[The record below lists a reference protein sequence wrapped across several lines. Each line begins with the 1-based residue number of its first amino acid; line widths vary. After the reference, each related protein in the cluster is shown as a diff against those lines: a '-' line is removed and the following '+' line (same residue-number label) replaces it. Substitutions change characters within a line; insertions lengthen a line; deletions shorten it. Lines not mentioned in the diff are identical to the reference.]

1 MNNGPIKTGTLPVTI
16 QAGKILRV
24 YPDRMSCDVQVELG
38 ARNLYRDCLLH
49 AGYFNFSYG
58 SGIFGMPEEGA
69 FVWVARSSEGSDRL
83 FVIGYRGPSDQ
94 SGSFGGRLRT
104 MSPGDI
110 MMVSKN
116 NNGVRVYREGSVEI
130 RGVSPLCFI
139 SLEAH
144 RQTIRTHANNYF
156 IQSPGAEIAVT
167 TQMPEEDADY
177 VESCQLRTKV
187 RAFADEKY
195 AAVEAHIGGAL
206 TELYD
211 DNSDNE
217 PISVED
223 PVFRLLVREDNNESI
238 VKSQLVMDRTGRIG
252 IEPQD
257 VRVVLNDSTGDVIIY
272 EQDEAAAEKFILGD
286 TFISDLN
293 DAMTQIQAALQ
304 SLGVSLPALN
314 TLVVNLAS
322 SVSANAPYLTPRLK
336 VE

>member
-1 MNNGPIKTGTLPVTI
+1 MKEPIKTGMLPVSI
-16 QAGKILRV
+16 QAGRIVRV

-38 ARNLYRDCLLH
+38 QRNLYRDCLLL
-49 AGYFNFSYG
+49 AAYFNFSHG

-69 FVWVARSSEGSDRL
+69 FVWVARSSEGGDRL
-83 FVIGYRGPSDQ
+83 FVIGYRSPADQ
-94 SGSFGGRLRT
+94 TGSFGGRLRP
-104 MSPGDI
+104 MAPGDL

-139 SLEAH
+139 SLETY
-144 RQTIRTHANNYF
+144 RKTIRTHANNYF
-156 IQSPGAEIAVT
+156 IQSPGAEIAIT
-167 TQMPEEDADY
+167 AQTPEEDLDY

-195 AAVEAHIGGAL
+195 PAVETHTGGAL
-206 TELYD
+206 TDLYD
-211 DNSDNE
+211 DNTDNN

-223 PVFRLLVREDNNESI
+223 PVCRLLVREDNEESV
-238 VKSQLVMDRTGRIG
+238 VKSQVVLDRTGRIG
-252 IEPQD
+252 VEPQD

-293 DAMTQIQAALQ
+293 DAMTQVQAALL

-314 TLVVNLAS
+314 TLVINLTS